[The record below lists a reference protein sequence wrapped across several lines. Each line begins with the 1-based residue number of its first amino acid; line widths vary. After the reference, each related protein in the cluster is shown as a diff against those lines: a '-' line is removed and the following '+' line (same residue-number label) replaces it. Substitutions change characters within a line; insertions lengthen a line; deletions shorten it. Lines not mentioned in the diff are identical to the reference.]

1 MQSTYAG
8 FQRLSPDAVFKVC
21 DQPHP
26 MLVTQVLKMCMARNF
41 TEAVK
46 IFHGADLY
54 TSCVCTE
61 LNPRMACLTC
71 AFTVWHELLPRLLS
85 RAVSLMHAGLHVT
98 QGYSSIDMVQTM
110 FRVCKN
116 LEMPEKLKLEYIR
129 EIGATH
135 MRVAE
140 GVDSLLQMNGLLARL
155 SRVSSA

>member
-1 MQSTYAG
+1 M
-8 FQRLSPDAVFKVC
+8 
-21 DQPHP
+21 
-26 MLVTQVLKMCMARNF
+26 
-41 TEAVK
+41 
-46 IFHGADLY
+46 
-54 TSCVCTE
+54 
-61 LNPRMACLTC
+61 
-71 AFTVWHELLPRLLS
+71 
-85 RAVSLMHAGLHVT
+85 HVT

>member
-1 MQSTYAG
+1 
-8 FQRLSPDAVFKVC
+8 
-21 DQPHP
+21 
-26 MLVTQVLKMCMARNF
+26 
-41 TEAVK
+41 
-46 IFHGADLY
+46 
-54 TSCVCTE
+54 
-61 LNPRMACLTC
+61 
-71 AFTVWHELLPRLLS
+71 
-85 RAVSLMHAGLHVT
+85 
-98 QGYSSIDMVQTM
+98 MVQTM